1 MSLQQ
6 KMRLLSHFMPAGFPH
21 FMHENRD
28 YLYLLD
34 VPYELESIFSTW
46 LARQPENLLVY
57 DAPDGWLIRA
67 PKGIA
72 VSQAGWE
79 EFVYWMAHTLREKLS
94 QAEFESQ
101 KPSIAQKPD
110 SDQ

>member
-21 FMHENRD
+21 FRHGNRD
-28 YLYLLD
+28 YLYLRD
-34 VPYELESIFSTW
+34 VPYELETVFSTW
-46 LARQPENLLVY
+46 LSRQPADVLVY

-72 VSQAGWE
+72 VSQIGWE
-79 EFVYWMAHTLREKLS
+79 EFVYWIAHTLREKLS
-94 QAEFESQ
+94 QAEFEAQQLSVT
-101 KPSIAQKPD
+101 QKPD
-110 SDQ
+110 TAQ